1 MVGAFAGVKLVV
13 VGAGGRLGA
22 ALCRAYAAEHD
33 VTGFSHRELDLG
45 SRDAITTKIGPLEFD
60 VLLNAAGL
68 TNVDYCE
75 THEEEATQINAH
87 AVRQMAEICAENGA
101 RMIHFST
108 DYVFDGEKK
117 TPYLESDEAKPV
129 SIYGKSKL
137 MGEWELLDV
146 SPDNLVVRT
155 SWVFGPDRPSFIDAI
170 LKRAMESDQ
179 VEAIADKFG
188 APSYTL
194 DMADYL
200 KPFLGG
206 IRDAGVLH
214 LCNAGS
220 CSWRDYGQFAID
232 CAAAAGVLMKG
243 KTVGALKLASMA
255 NFIAKRPV
263 HSVLSTEKIARL
275 TGVAP
280 RPWQAAVEDY
290 VVNYFVKKT
299 NAGRAGL

>member
-1 MVGAFAGVKLVV
+1 MKLVV

-75 THEEEATQINAH
+75 THEEEAIQINAH

-146 SPDNLVVRT
+146 SPDNLAVRV

-170 LKRAMESDQ
+170 LKRAMESDHGRGDCRQ
-179 VEAIADKFG
+179 VRRAKLHPG
-188 APSYTL
+188 HGGLSPSR
-194 DMADYL
+194 
-200 KPFLGG
+200 FLAASGTQACC
-206 IRDAGVLH
+206 I
-214 LCNAGS
+214 
-220 CSWRDYGQFAID
+220 FA
-232 CAAAAGVLMKG
+232 M
-243 KTVGALKLASMA
+243 
-255 NFIAKRPV
+255 R
-263 HSVLSTEKIARL
+263 E
-275 TGVAP
+275 
-280 RPWQAAVEDY
+280 AAVGG
-290 VVNYFVKKT
+290 T
-299 NAGRAGL
+299 TGSLRSIAQRRRAFR